1 MDSIDFGLLA
11 LRVVAGGL
19 LLGHGLA
26 KFGLLRGFGLAGSAE
41 IFERLGYRPGRPY
54 VVVAAVT
61 EVVAGALLALGLAT
75 PLAAAAF
82 VGVMVNTIGAAH
94 AGKGPWYFNDGW
106 EYNVTLL
113 TAAAVVPF
121 TGPGEASLDDL
132 AGLDL
137 AGWSW
142 GLGALAVGLASGL
155 AVLQL
160 RHADPASDA
169 ASDAAATV
177 TAGGSSEI
185 DEPGATAG
193 GAEVVV

>member
-1 MDSIDFGLLA
+1 MDSIDAGLLA

-26 KFGLLRGFGLAGSAE
+26 KFGFLRGFGLDGSAE

-54 VVVAAVT
+54 VIGAAVT
-61 EVVAGALLALGLAT
+61 EIGAGALLVVGLAT

-106 EYNVTLL
+106 EYNATLL
-113 TAAAVVPF
+113 TVAAALPF

-132 AGLDL
+132 AGLGL
-137 AGWSW
+137 AGWGW
-142 GLGALAVGLASGL
+142 GTGALALGLVSGL
-155 AVLQL
+155 AVLRL
-160 RHADPASDA
+160 RRADETGA
-169 ASDAAATV
+169 ARGDT
-177 TAGGSSEI
+177 
-185 DEPGATAG
+185 
-193 GAEVVV
+193 EVAV